1 MLAIAGKLNM
11 KVFRI
16 KWFLKFLD
24 SSFDTSQTGKENYHQ
39 NSSNISSDES
49 EPIDSDEEEAEN
61 EDVIKF
67 LSGQSSGTNGNK
79 RSPNCPNS
87 GGSYLEVKKVFQNLG
102 LSPTKFL
109 DSPVKSN
116 KNIDKLT
123 TLKSFTCPASA
134 KDSHRRDK
142 GRDVPISKTRLTY
155 GMEID
160 DGYSKNDLVTPS
172 NHSISKS
179 SKSNSRDIDS
189 NKTNAKEI
197 YDTTKPRQTDTTNKD
212 SSSSNTTLSGN
223 TRIRISTNH
232 ISKPKEFSNS
242 LTIINRKMDKSSN
255 SGSSNQNPSAG
266 DKRPLSS
273 VNPSQEQQNDDIEDE
288 SKRKKQKISSS
299 VVSATSG
306 KDVSG
311 KDDANVGKETSA
323 LSGTTSTAST
333 GGTTGNSSSSGKG
346 GRSTRGSSSEKTTG
360 ASFHFSSLF
369 LEFYEN
375 INILF

>member
-1 MLAIAGKLNM
+1 M
-11 KVFRI
+11 
-16 KWFLKFLD
+16 KFLD
-24 SSFDTSQTGKENYHQ
+24 SSFDTSQTGKENFHQ

-49 EPIDSDEEEAEN
+49 EPIDSEEEEAEN

-67 LSGQSSGTNGNK
+67 LSGQSSATNGNK

-189 NKTNAKEI
+189 NKTNTKEI
-197 YDTTKPRQTDTTNKD
+197 YDTTKPRQIDNTNKD

-266 DKRPLSS
+266 EKRPLSS
-273 VNPSQEQQNDDIEDE
+273 VNPSQEQHNDDIDDE
-288 SKRKKQKISSS
+288 TKRKKQKISSS
-299 VVSATSG
+299 VASATSG

-311 KDDANVGKETSA
+311 KDDTNVGKETSA

-333 GGTTGNSSSSGKG
+333 GGTVGNSSSSGKG

-360 ASFHFSSLF
+360 AYFHF
-369 LEFYEN
+369 
-375 INILF
+375 I

>member
-189 NKTNAKEI
+189 NKTNTKEI

-360 ASFHFSSLF
+360 ASFHFTSLF